1 MPAASITRPLESP
14 ATHDSRFDR
23 RLAEILDYA
32 TEIFADKGYE
42 GASMRDLSRLS
53 GISLAG
59 LYYYFESKEKLLYFI
74 QHHTFTT
81 IIERLRER
89 LAASDDP
96 EARIRIFVQNH
107 VDYALARAKAMKVL
121 SHEDDVLKNGY
132 GAELAAIKREYY
144 RICVGLVDDLVKMGR
159 LGRVQSPAREN
170 AGVGAR
176 TAVMALFG
184 TMNWLYTWHNPRV
197 DPDTETLAQEIS
209 DIFLHGVRG
218 IITTRARQLGERRAL
233 QTHPTVRRSM
243 EKSSPRN
250 GRSAPE
256 RATQGSKDTRKPG
269 KDRKP

>member
-1 MPAASITRPLESP
+1 MSAASLTRPLESSP
-14 ATHDSRFDR
+14 SNDSRFDR
-23 RLAEILDYA
+23 RLAEILHYA

-74 QHHTFTT
+74 QRHTFTT

-89 LAASDDP
+89 LASSNDP

-107 VDYALARAKAMKVL
+107 VDYAIAKTKAMKVL
-121 SHEDDVLKNGY
+121 SHEDDVLKDGY

-144 RICVGLVDDLVKMGR
+144 RICVGLVDDLVKAEGPS
-159 LGRVQSPAREN
+159 RVVSE
-170 AGVGAR
+170 GGAKHEVNTR

-184 TMNWLYTWHNPRV
+184 TMNWLYTWYNPRV
-197 DPDTETLAQEIS
+197 DPDAATLAGEIG
-209 DIFLHGVRG
+209 DIFLLGIRG
-218 IITTRARQLGERRAL
+218 SSTTSGASQLGGQGSARAKRE
-233 QTHPTVRRSM
+233 VRRSL

-250 GRSAPE
+250 GHSSLTKNKP
-256 RATQGSKDTRKPG
+256 RK
-269 KDRKP
+269 

>member
-1 MPAASITRPLESP
+1 MSATSTTRVLESRP
-14 ATHDSRFDR
+14 THDSRFDR

-32 TEIFADKGYE
+32 TEVFADKGYE

-89 LAASDDP
+89 LTASNDP
-96 EARIRIFVQNH
+96 EERIRIFVQNH
-107 VDYALARAKAMKVL
+107 VDYAVAKTRAMKVL

-132 GAELAAIKREYY
+132 GAELAAIKRDYY
-144 RICVGLVDDLVKMGR
+144 RICIGLVEDLATAEGLTRIGSQAAGR
-159 LGRVQSPAREN
+159 
-170 AGVGAR
+170 GVGTR

-197 DPDTETLAQEIS
+197 DPDAATLSREIS
-209 DIFLHGVRG
+209 DLFLQGIRG
-218 IITTRARQLGERRAL
+218 QPASGKTQLGDARSLRTRPGGKGSHA
-233 QTHPTVRRSM
+233 TASARNRRSSQT
-243 EKSSPRN
+243 KSK
-250 GRSAPE
+250 A
-256 RATQGSKDTRKPG
+256 RK
-269 KDRKP
+269 